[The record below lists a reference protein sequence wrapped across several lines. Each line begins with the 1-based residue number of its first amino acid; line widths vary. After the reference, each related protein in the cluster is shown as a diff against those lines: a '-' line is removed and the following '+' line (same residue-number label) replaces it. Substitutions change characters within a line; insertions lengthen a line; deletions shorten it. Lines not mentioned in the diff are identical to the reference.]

1 MKRFLIILVLLN
13 ATINLAGCGQKSSP
27 TSYDSPGQA
36 NTGQNSDSERSKEAP
51 EVKPL
56 PPEYLVLAK
65 HLATEMVASP
75 QDVCGEKTLSQ
86 IIAGGH
92 SAVLDLGTIQSQD
105 PRINYLAKLG
115 QTALN
120 KIVFRLE
127 RINALPKSPGQ
138 AELMV
143 ESFIHGLYGNPY
155 YGYLLGV
162 DATEKQKAIID
173 ELQALL
179 VAADEADAAHMML
192 PKVAEK
198 YAAPI
203 SVPNGRILVDIDEVW
218 GGHGQND
225 WFRIYN
231 AGPDDLED
239 CTIEVLLNGKNGET
253 RKNVHFVRSW
263 PAKTWMHA
271 RYEPG
276 KEILDRPDAGSQ
288 TVTGIQNA
296 DVTVWSPK
304 FSTKLTYKYQG
315 SEKDN
320 DIADRCK
327 EMTFTGRYQPF
338 EDGILWDTYPG
349 VDFWL
354 NGIATVPKCR
364 VDVTF
369 RNDSKSRS
377 WYWEHE
383 SWKPGEK
390 KSFNTSENELEFEAS
405 HVDLAISFP
414 GSSYKHEVTLT
425 VD

>member
-1 MKRFLIILVLLN
+1 
-13 ATINLAGCGQKSSP
+13 
-27 TSYDSPGQA
+27 
-36 NTGQNSDSERSKEAP
+36 
-51 EVKPL
+51 
-56 PPEYLVLAK
+56 
-65 HLATEMVASP
+65 
-75 QDVCGEKTLSQ
+75 
-86 IIAGGH
+86 
-92 SAVLDLGTIQSQD
+92 
-105 PRINYLAKLG
+105 
-115 QTALN
+115 
-120 KIVFRLE
+120 
-127 RINALPKSPGQ
+127 
-138 AELMV
+138 
-143 ESFIHGLYGNPY
+143 
-155 YGYLLGV
+155 
-162 DATEKQKAIID
+162 
-173 ELQALL
+173 
-179 VAADEADAAHMML
+179 
-192 PKVAEK
+192 
-198 YAAPI
+198 
-203 SVPNGRILVDIDEVW
+203 
-218 GGHGQND
+218 
-225 WFRIYN
+225 
-231 AGPDDLED
+231 
-239 CTIEVLLNGKNGET
+239 
-253 RKNVHFVRSW
+253 
-263 PAKTWMHA
+263 MHA